1 MSLDAH
7 PTPPDRQAMLHEL
20 ADGIWEITQ
29 PLRFLG
35 MAIGTRMTVIG
46 LPSGGLLLHSPIAVD
61 DALARELEALGPVEQ
76 VVCPNAY
83 HHLHA
88 PQVQERYPD
97 AKLIVAPGAAKKQ
110 RAMRIDATLD
120 ESEDDAWGETIAP
133 ITIEGSM
140 LGETVLFHRPS
151 GTLVSA
157 DLLEYF
163 EHHDELITRT
173 YLKLGGVYG
182 QASWNRL
189 LRFVYRDK
197 KKARA
202 SIDRLLELPIERIT
216 IAHGLV
222 IEGDARE
229 ALERGFSWP

>member
-1 MSLDAH
+1 
-7 PTPPDRQAMLHEL
+7 MLHQL
-20 ADGIWEITQ
+20 ADDVWEIAR
-29 PLRFLG
+29 PHRFLG
-35 MAIGTRMTVIG
+35 LAIGTRMTAIR
-46 LPSGGLLLHSPIAVD
+46 LPSGGLMLHSPVAVD

-76 VVCPNAY
+76 IVCPNPY
-83 HHLHA
+83 HHLYA
-88 PQVQERYPD
+88 PMLQERYPD
-97 AKLIVAPGAAKKQ
+97 AKTIAAAGVAKKQ
-110 RAMRIDATLD
+110 PSMRIDATLD
-120 ESEDDAWGETIAP
+120 ETADAAWGDSIEP

-182 QASWNRL
+182 QATWNRL
-189 LRFVYRDK
+189 LRFLYRDK
-197 KKARA
+197 RKARR

-222 IEGDARE
+222 IEDDARE
-229 ALERGFSWP
+229 TLRRGFSWL